1 MDSTTI
7 KDKVMAIASKREML
21 VKLSEKPDIGNLK
34 VDVTQA
40 LDELDELIEELH
52 ITFPETAK
60 N

>member
-21 VKLSEKPDIGNLK
+21 VKLSEKADIGNLK

>member
-7 KDKVMAIASKREML
+7 KEKVKAIASKREML
-21 VKLSEKPDIGNLK
+21 VKLSEKPDLGNLK
-34 VDVTQA
+34 LDVTQA

-52 ITFPETAK
+52 LTFPETAK

>member
-34 VDVTQA
+34 VDVTK
-40 LDELDELIEELH
+40 
-52 ITFPETAK
+52 PSM